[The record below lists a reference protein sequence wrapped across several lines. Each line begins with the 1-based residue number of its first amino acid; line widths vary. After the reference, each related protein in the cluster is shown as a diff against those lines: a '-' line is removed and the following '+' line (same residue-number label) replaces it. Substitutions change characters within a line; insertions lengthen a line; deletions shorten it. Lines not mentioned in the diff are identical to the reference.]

1 MPEESKPWG
10 HQRLGRLGME
20 PRPKERQ
27 NLNPSCFCRWLSSPQ
42 GTLKSAEDEPLRL
55 TARQPAS
62 SPTCV
67 NIPSLFCPL
76 LPQIARMAVGLC
88 WAPLPAGRSEGN
100 RGSAAVSKM
109 AEIQS
114 VGCLLSVREV
124 LGLLPSTG

>member
-1 MPEESKPWG
+1 MGTPASG
-10 HQRLGRLGME
+10 ALGME
-20 PRPKERQ
+20 PRPKEQQ
-27 NLNPSCFCRWLSSPQ
+27 NLNPFCFCRWLSSPQ

-67 NIPSLFCPL
+67 NIPSLLPSLFCPL
-76 LPQIARMAVGLC
+76 LPQMARMAIGLC
-88 WAPLPAGRSEGN
+88 WAPLPAGCSEGN

-124 LGLLPSTG
+124 LGLLPSTV